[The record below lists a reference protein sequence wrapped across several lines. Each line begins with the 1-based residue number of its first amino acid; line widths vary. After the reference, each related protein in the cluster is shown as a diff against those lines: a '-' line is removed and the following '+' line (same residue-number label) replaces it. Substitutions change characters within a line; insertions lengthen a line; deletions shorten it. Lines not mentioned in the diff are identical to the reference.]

1 MVAYGIGIAGED
13 RTTSRARELKVVG
26 SEKERA
32 LEFHLLD
39 FIRVWAMLLVSY
51 STLISP
57 PCSLSSTPMLDE
69 PNG

>member
-13 RTTSRARELKVVG
+13 RTTSEARGLKVMV

-39 FIRVWAMLLVSY
+39 FIRAWAMLLVS
-51 STLISP
+51 
-57 PCSLSSTPMLDE
+57 
-69 PNG
+69 